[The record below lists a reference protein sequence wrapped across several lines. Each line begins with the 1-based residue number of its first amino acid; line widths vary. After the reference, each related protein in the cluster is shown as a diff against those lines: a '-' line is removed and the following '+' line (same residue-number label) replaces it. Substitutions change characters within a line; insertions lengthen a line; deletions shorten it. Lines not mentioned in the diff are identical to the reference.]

1 MSAPGDSPPGV
12 IEGTALTVRP
22 HRPTED
28 GIALVVGALL
38 LSFGVVLLQAVGAVT
53 GGLAGVSFLISY
65 ASGWPFGVAFF
76 LVNIPFYVLSFVRMG
91 WAFTAKTVIVVVLV
105 SAFSELHGL
114 FFAIDRIHPLY
125 ACVVGG
131 VLMGMGMLILFR
143 HRASAGGLGILVV
156 YLQQRFGWSAGLVQ
170 LAFDAV
176 IVLAALFVAD
186 VAIVLASVA
195 GVVVLN
201 VILAMNHR
209 PGRYLG

>member
-1 MSAPGDSPPGV
+1 MPEA
-12 IEGTALTVRP
+12 TALTARP
-22 HRPTED
+22 HRAVED
-28 GIALVVGALL
+28 AIALITGSLL
-38 LSFGVVLLQAVGAVT
+38 MSFGVVLLEAVGAVT

-76 LVNIPFYVLSFVRMG
+76 LVNIPFYVLSFIRMG
-91 WAFTAKTVIVVVLV
+91 WAFTLKTMTVVVLI
-105 SAFSELHGL
+105 SGFAELHPL
-114 FFAIDRIHPLY
+114 FFAIDRIEPLY
-125 ACVVGG
+125 ACLVGG

-143 HRASAGGLGILVV
+143 HRASAGGLGILVL
-156 YLQQRFGWSAGLVQ
+156 YLQARFGWSAGLVQ

-176 IVLAALFVAD
+176 IVLAALLVAD
-186 VAIVLASVA
+186 VATVLASVA